1 MPNPYP
7 FSISFLASLVLS
19 NPAASLSYKK
29 KDDEV
34 DLAIRQRAL
43 EAANNEYR
51 RVISEMKHKV
61 ERKSFSK

>member
-1 MPNPYP
+1 MPNPFNIP
-7 FSISFLASLVLS
+7 LFFSLLLS
-19 NPAASLSYKK
+19 NPAAYLSHKK

-51 RVISEMKHKV
+51 RVISEMKHEV
-61 ERKSFSK
+61 GRKSFGK